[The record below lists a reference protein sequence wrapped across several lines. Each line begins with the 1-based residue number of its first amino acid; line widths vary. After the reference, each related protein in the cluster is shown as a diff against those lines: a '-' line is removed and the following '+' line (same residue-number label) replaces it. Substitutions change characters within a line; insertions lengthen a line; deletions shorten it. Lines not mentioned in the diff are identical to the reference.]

1 MNCQDVLE
9 RLGEYRDLSPDDPV
23 KADIDRH
30 VCDCASCRE
39 EFLFWQ
45 QSAKLILT
53 VAEPADMRLR
63 TGSVA
68 DKVMARIYETESWRK
83 PVVLHTYSL
92 SWRVRRNVMAC
103 FAMCLA
109 FFFAAF
115 MLSLVPDADEVAV
128 SPEFNI
134 QVVTVVAQGESPEV
148 QPSIFS
154 DTPVVSV
161 GPTVL
166 LMAGSAQTTANV
178 YMAASIS
185 GLIITLLLMNWL
197 SRLRA

>member
-9 RLGEYRDLSPDDPV
+9 RLGEYRDLSSDDPV
-23 KADIDRH
+23 KSEIDRH
-30 VCDCASCRE
+30 VSECASCRE

-45 QSAKLILT
+45 QSTELILT
-53 VAEPADMRLR
+53 VREPADMRVR

-68 DKVMARIYETESWRK
+68 DKVMTRIYETESWRK
-83 PVVLHTYSL
+83 PVALHTYSL

-115 MLSLVPDADEVAV
+115 MLSIMPDKEEVAV
-128 SPEFNI
+128 SSEFKVH
-134 QVVTVVAQGESPEV
+134 VVTAVAQGESPDV
-148 QPSIFS
+148 QPSIFL

-166 LMAGSAQTTANV
+166 LMPGDAQTTANV

-185 GLIITLLLMNWL
+185 GLIVTLLLMNWL